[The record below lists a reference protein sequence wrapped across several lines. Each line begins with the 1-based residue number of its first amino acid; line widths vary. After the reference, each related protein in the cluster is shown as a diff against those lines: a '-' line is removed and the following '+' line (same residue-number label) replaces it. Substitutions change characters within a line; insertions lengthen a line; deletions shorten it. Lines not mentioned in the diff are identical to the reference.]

1 MPFII
6 ILGSAFCNN
15 GCYNKVWGMYGLKSK
30 RTSEIIGRILLVSL
44 LLAILFSAYR
54 LVKAPSEVPEGMEHI
69 KVKSDYLL
77 MLLQCTLGL
86 VVMMLPTVIERRW
99 QLGIT
104 NGIYVLYYVFLYCAV
119 FLGEVLEFYYL
130 VPHWDTILHFFSGAM
145 LGALGFIL
153 VDILNR
159 NEKVRVSLS
168 PLFVAVFAFC
178 FALAAGAVWEIY
190 EFSGDALLGLNMQKC
205 LTEHSIPL
213 VGYEALRDTMK
224 DIVVDALAAFGVSVM
239 GYLSICKNREKV
251 KDKEKI
257 SQFNLSDSDIA
268 EQKA

>member
-1 MPFII
+1 M
-6 ILGSAFCNN
+6 
-15 GCYNKVWGMYGLKSK
+15 KK
-30 RTSEIIGRILLVSL
+30 RRASEIIGRILLFSL
-44 LLAILFSAYR
+44 ILSIAFSAIR
-54 LVKAPSEVPEGMEHI
+54 MVMAPSQVPEGMEHV

-77 MLLQCTLGL
+77 MLIQCTLGL
-86 VVMMLPTVIERRW
+86 CVMMLPTIIERKW

-104 NGIYVLYYVFLYCAV
+104 NAIYVLYYIFLYCAV

-130 VPHWDTILHFFSGAM
+130 IPHWDTILHFFSGAM

-190 EFSGDALLGLNMQKC
+190 EFTGDTLLGLNMQKC
-205 LTEHSIPL
+205 LTEHGMPL
-213 VGYEALRDTMK
+213 VGYAALRDTMK
-224 DIVVDALAAFGVSVM
+224 DIVVDALAALGVSVM
-239 GYLSICKNREKV
+239 GYLSICKKKRNDVHLQE
-251 KDKEKI
+251 
-257 SQFNLSDSDIA
+257 
-268 EQKA
+268 

>member
-1 MPFII
+1 M
-6 ILGSAFCNN
+6 
-15 GCYNKVWGMYGLKSK
+15 KKHRV
-30 RTSEIIGRILLVSL
+30 SEIIGRILLFSL
-44 LLAILFSAYR
+44 VLSIVFSAIR
-54 LVKAPSEVPEGMEHI
+54 MVMAPSQVPEGMEHV

-77 MLLQCTLGL
+77 MLIQCTLGL
-86 VVMMLPTVIERRW
+86 CVMMLPTIIERKW

-104 NGIYVLYYVFLYCAV
+104 NAIYVLYYIFLYCAV
-119 FLGEVLEFYYL
+119 FLGEVFEFYYL

-190 EFSGDALLGLNMQKC
+190 EFTGDSLLGLNMQKC
-205 LTEHSIPL
+205 LTEHGQPL
-213 VGYEALRDTMK
+213 IGYEALRDTMK
-224 DIVVDALAAFGVSVM
+224 DIVVDAAAALGVSVL
-239 GYLSICKNREKV
+239 GYLSICRRKRAM
-251 KDKEKI
+251 
-257 SQFNLSDSDIA
+257 A
-268 EQKA
+268 EETVETEA

>member
-1 MPFII
+1 M
-6 ILGSAFCNN
+6 
-15 GCYNKVWGMYGLKSK
+15 KKS
-30 RTSEIIGRILLVSL
+30 RVSEITGRILLFSL
-44 LLAILFSAYR
+44 VISIVFSAVR
-54 LVKAPSEVPEGMEHI
+54 LAMAPSQIPDGMEHM

-77 MLLQCTLGL
+77 MLIQCTLGL
-86 VVMMLPTVIERRW
+86 CVMMLPTVIERKW

-104 NGIYVLYYVFLYCAV
+104 NAIYVLYYIFLYCAV
-119 FLGEVLEFYYL
+119 FLGEVFEFYYL

-190 EFSGDALLGLNMQKC
+190 EFTGDSLLGLNMQKC
-205 LTEHSIPL
+205 LTEHGQAL
-213 VGYEALRDTMK
+213 MGYDALRDTMK
-224 DIVVDALAAFGVSVM
+224 DIVVDAAAAFGVSVF
-239 GYLSICKNREKV
+239 GYFSIAKKKRAMEV
-251 KDKEKI
+251 
-257 SQFNLSDSDIA
+257 STAQ
-268 EQKA
+268 

>member
-1 MPFII
+1 MMKKRKASEMI
-6 ILGSAFCNN
+6 GS
-15 GCYNKVWGMYGLKSK
+15 
-30 RTSEIIGRILLVSL
+30 
-44 LLAILFSAYR
+44 ILFLSLVLSVIFSGVR
-54 LVKAPSEVPEGMEHI
+54 LATAPVEVPEGLEHV

-77 MLLQCTLGL
+77 MLLQCSLGL
-86 VVMMLPTVIERRW
+86 VVMMLPSLIERTWR
-99 QLGIT
+99 LGIT
-104 NGIYVLYYVFLYCAV
+104 NAIYLLYYVFLYCAV
-119 FLGEVLEFYYL
+119 FLGEVFEFYYL

-190 EFSGDALLGLNMQKC
+190 EFTGDSLFGLNMQKC
-205 LTEHSIPL
+205 LTEHGQPL

-224 DIVVDALAAFGVSVM
+224 DIVVDAAAALGVSII
-239 GYLSICKNREKV
+239 GYFSICKQKR
-251 KDKEKI
+251 
-257 SQFNLSDSDIA
+257 LLA
-268 EQKA
+268 EDPHC